1 MKKIAVLIGLL
12 SIFFLVCEKED
23 DSAKPNTPFPEN
35 GATNQELSLT
45 LSWQCE
51 NASSFDVHFATYQP
65 SDGNSYAHAS
75 DISDAQLYVSNL
87 DFSTTYY
94 WQVKAKFQNGEET
107 TSDIWTFVTK
117 DNSEEEEEEEE
128 SSYYNITRKLFETEC
143 PARVNIM
150 FQVTN
155 NLGIGVEDLT
165 TDDFVVYED
174 DESVS
179 PTETG
184 MDVDKM
190 DKIQDELNSSS
201 FLVKANLAPANF
213 LDFYGIVGAAD
224 LQLDDGDFKGVLAP
238 AWGVGIRPAVF
249 PSFWNVDS
257 DFNIALDGQYL
268 TWSTEDNDIEAV
280 YHEVQGALVLAY
292 VYKRN
297 TPFIVPYGG
306 FKYDFVLVE
315 FEGVKNDLRGDIDY
329 AISVGCDYFVTKEVF
344 FNVDLTIFSETRIFA
359 AVGYKY

>member
-1 MKKIAVLIGLL
+1 VLAIFIAVFLCFVSFSSVLAGPLGGPGYNIWHHPVSFSVSGGIG
-12 SIFFLVCEKED
+12 F
-23 DSAKPNTPFPEN
+23 
-35 GATNQELSLT
+35 GQR
-45 LSWQCE
+45 
-51 NASSFDVHFATYQP
+51 DVH
-65 SDGNSYAHAS
+65 
-75 DISDAQLYVSNL
+75 
-87 DFSTTYY
+87 
-94 WQVKAKFQNGEET
+94 
-107 TSDIWTFVTK
+107 
-117 DNSEEEEEEEE
+117 
-128 SSYYNITRKLFETEC
+128 
-143 PARVNIM
+143 
-150 FQVTN
+150 
-155 NLGIGVEDLT
+155 
-165 TDDFVVYED
+165 
-174 DESVS
+174 
-179 PTETG
+179 
-184 MDVDKM
+184 VDKM